1 MYGVFDP
8 AIVAGL
14 ITLATKKLE
23 TKDGAA
29 TKQSELTNRELGV
42 RNTILMW

>member
-1 MYGVFDP
+1 MYGVFDQ

-14 ITLATKKLE
+14 ITSATKKME

-29 TKQSELTNRELGV
+29 AKQSEMTNREPGV